1 MAKNKLN
8 KLVHKKS
15 KKSWV
20 IKALL
25 ILAVL
30 LALMVAVYFLPP
42 VHDRLAWRV
51 YNLRMQIFYFFNP
64 PGEESFTPAQ
74 QAEMDAI
81 VHQTQTALALES
93 TATPEPSQTPTN
105 YVSPTPTATMT
116 PTPTATPL
124 PESKILNGV
133 VWEAQGFNNC
143 GPANLA
149 MALSYW
155 GWQGDQ
161 YTTGDWLRPNDRDRN
176 VMPYEMVDYVRQETS
191 FNVVLRHGGDLE
203 MLKKF
208 IAAGFPVL
216 IEKGFED
223 EVPQGGWMGHYGV
236 VTAYDDATEIFL
248 IQDSYVKADYAYS
261 YARVE
266 KFWQAFNY
274 VFLVIYPPER
284 ESQVLSILG
293 PYADETYS
301 LQQAAQKALE
311 ETTTMT
317 GKQQFFAWYNYGTSL
332 VNLTDYFG
340 AAQAYDNAYAFL
352 DDEYDGYNPM
362 WRITWYQTGPYY
374 AYYWTGRYEDLIRL
388 ADLTISYSSV
398 EPAIEETWVW
408 RARAKVALGD
418 LEGAIEDYRAALK
431 WHPGWAIA
439 ESELSGLG
447 VTP

>member
-8 KLVHKKS
+8 NLMRKKS

-20 IKALL
+20 LKALL

-30 LALMVAVYFLPP
+30 LAIMVAVYFLPP

-81 VHQTQTALALES
+81 VQQTQTAMALAY
-93 TATPEPSQTPTN
+93 TATLAPSQTPTN
-105 YVSPTPTATMT
+105 FVSPTPTPTMT

-124 PESKILNGV
+124 PESKTLTGV

-161 YTTGDWLRPNDRDRN
+161 YTTGDWLRPNNRDRN
-176 VMPYEMVDYVRQETS
+176 VMPYEMVDYVQQETN
-191 FNVVLRHGGDLE
+191 FDVVLRYGGDIE

-236 VTAYDDATEIFL
+236 ITAYDDATEIFL

-274 VFLVIYPPER
+274 VYLVIYPPER

-293 PYADETYS
+293 PHADETYN

-311 ETTTMT
+311 ETATMT
-317 GKQQFFAWYNYGTSL
+317 GKQQFFAWYNYGTNL

-352 DDEYDGYNPM
+352 DEEYDGYNPM

-374 AYYWTGRYEDLIRL
+374 AYYWTGRYDDLIRL

-398 EPAIEETWVW
+398 EPAIEETWIW

-418 LEGAIEDYRAALK
+418 LEGAIEDYREALK

-439 ESELSGLG
+439 ESELAVLG

>member
-8 KLVHKKS
+8 NLIQKKS
-15 KKSWV
+15 KKHWV
-20 IKALL
+20 VKVLL

-30 LALMVAVYFLPP
+30 LALMVAVYFIPP

-81 VHQTQTALALES
+81 VHQTQTAMALEY
-93 TATPEPSQTPTN
+93 TATLEPSQTPTN
-105 YVSPTPTATMT
+105 YVSPTPTPTMT

-124 PESKILNGV
+124 PESKTLNGV

-155 GWQGDQ
+155 GWEGDQ

-176 VMPYEMVDYVRQETS
+176 VMPYEMVDYIQQETN
-191 FNVVLRHGGDLE
+191 FDVILRYGGDIE

-236 VTAYDDATEIFL
+236 ITAYDDATEIFL

-266 KFWQAFNY
+266 KFWQSFNY
-274 VFLVIYPPER
+274 VYLVIYPPDQ
-284 ESQVLSILG
+284 ESKVLSILG

-301 LQQAAQKALE
+301 LQQAAQRALE

-340 AAQAYDNAYAFL
+340 AAQAYDNAYNFIL
-352 DDEYDGYNPM
+352 DEYDGYNPM

-388 ADLTISYSSV
+388 ADLTISYSSA
-398 EPAIEETWVW
+398 EPAIEETWIW
-408 RARAKVALGD
+408 RARAKIALGD
-418 LEGAIEDYRAALK
+418 LEGGIEDYREALK
-431 WHPGWAIA
+431 WHPGWGIA
-439 ESELSGLG
+439 ESELASLG

>member
-8 KLVHKKS
+8 NLMRKKS

-20 IKALL
+20 LKALL

-30 LALMVAVYFLPP
+30 LAIMVAVYFLPP

-81 VHQTQTALALES
+81 VQQTQTAMALAY
-93 TATPEPSQTPTN
+93 TATLAPSQTPTN
-105 YVSPTPTATMT
+105 FVSPTPTPTMT

-124 PESKILNGV
+124 PESKTLTGV

-161 YTTGDWLRPNDRDRN
+161 YTTGDWLRPNNRDRN
-176 VMPYEMVDYVRQETS
+176 VMPYEMVDYVQQETN
-191 FNVVLRHGGDLE
+191 FDVVLRYGGDIE

-236 VTAYDDATEIFL
+236 ITAYDDATEIFL

-274 VFLVIYPPER
+274 VYLVIYPPER

-293 PYADETYS
+293 PQADETYN

-311 ETTTMT
+311 ETATMT
-317 GKQQFFAWYNYGTSL
+317 GKQQFFAWYNYGTNL

-352 DDEYDGYNPM
+352 DEEYDGYNPM

-374 AYYWTGRYEDLIRL
+374 AYYWTGRYDDLIRL

-398 EPAIEETWVW
+398 EPAIEETWIW

-418 LEGAIEDYRAALK
+418 LEGAIEDYREALK

-439 ESELSGLG
+439 ESELAVLG